1 MVLHVLTI
9 VCPMLLAGGGS
20 AKIHPAVDCALQGQT
35 ETTTVWIMFADKG
48 NIHTAAALAE
58 LETTY
63 NKRAIE
69 RRRARRTAPGLFDER
84 DLSVHGPY
92 VQLVQETGAKLRVT
106 SRWCNAVSVDATAA
120 QIHEIATYAFVEK
133 IQPVRSLRPLPVR
146 SPDTVADTP
155 RNMDPLAAGGFY
167 GLSQDQLQQINLIN
181 LHDAGYTGKGVV
193 IGILDTGF
201 RKSHIAFNHAFNPLL
216 IVAEYDFVN
225 DDFET
230 GPEPGDPL
238 NQHNHGSFIL
248 GTLAA
253 FSPQTMVGGAYTASY
268 ILAKVEQI
276 GSEFLAEEDW
286 FVAGLEFIEANG
298 GDVATSSLTIQ
309 GFYTQDELDGMTS
322 VMTIGLNVATANGL
336 HCCQGAGNSGH
347 DADPS
352 TAHLV
357 PAADAFLTL
366 TCGAV
371 DLNGNIAS
379 FSSDGPT
386 ADGRVKP
393 ELLARGVNTFTIDP
407 TGDDSYTSV
416 SGTSLST
423 PLEAAA
429 VACLV
434 QAHPDWTVR
443 QMRSALLETADF
455 YVANGTFDPLFVRGF
470 GIINAHDAWQ
480 AEPRATG
487 DLDGDGAVGVV
498 DLLILL
504 GSWGS
509 CRNCGVCGADLDGDC
524 VVGVTDLLILLGN
537 WG

>member
-1 MVLHVLTI
+1 MKWLGPTAVYL
-9 VCPMLLAGGGS
+9 MLLAGGAYAQIDS
-20 AKIHPAVDCALQGQT
+20 TADCVPTDETQT
-35 ETTTVWIMFADKG
+35 TPVWILFADKG
-48 NIHTAAALAE
+48 DINTDAALAQ
-58 LETTY
+58 LEITY
-63 NKRAIE
+63 NKRSIE
-69 RRRARRTAPGLFDER
+69 RRRARRSAPGLFDER
-84 DLSVHGPY
+84 DLPVHDPY
-92 VQLVQETGAKLRVT
+92 IELVQETGAKLRVT

-120 QIHEIATYAFVEK
+120 QIDKIATYPFVT
-133 IQPVRSLRPLPVR
+133 QVQSVRSLRTLPVT
-146 SPDTVADTP
+146 SPVADARLSNNT
-155 RNMDPLAAGGFY
+155 DPTSAGGFY
-167 GLSQDQLQQINLIN
+167 GLSENQLQQINLIN

-201 RKSHIAFNHAFNPLL
+201 RKSHIAFNDVNNPLK

-225 DDFET
+225 DDSET
-230 GPEPGDPL
+230 GPEPGDPF

-248 GTLAA
+248 GTLASFA
-253 FSPQTMVGGAYTASY
+253 PQTLVGGAYAASY

-322 VMTIGLNVATANGL
+322 VMTIGLNVATTNGV

-347 DADPS
+347 DADPT

-371 DLNGNIAS
+371 DMNGNIAD

-393 ELLARGVNTFTIDP
+393 ELLARGVDTFTIDP
-407 TGDDSYTSV
+407 TGDDSYISV

-423 PLEAAA
+423 PLQAAA

-434 QAHPDWTVR
+434 QAHPDWTVG

-470 GIINAHDAWQ
+470 GLINAIDAWQ
-480 AEPRATG
+480 ADPPTTG
-487 DLDGDGAVGVV
+487 DLDGDGAVGASDLLMLLSSWGSCANCGVCEADLNADCDV
-498 DLLILL
+498 GAADLLILL
-504 GSWGS
+504 GQWG
-509 CRNCGVCGADLDGDC
+509 
-524 VVGVTDLLILLGN
+524 
-537 WG
+537 

>member
-1 MVLHVLTI
+1 
-9 VCPMLLAGGGS
+9 MLFAGGGY
-20 AKIHPAVDCALQGQT
+20 AKIHPAVDRALRGQT

-48 NIHTAAALAE
+48 NVDTNAALAV

-69 RRRARRTAPGLFDER
+69 RRRARRTAPGLFDKR
-84 DLSVHGPY
+84 DLPVHDPY
-92 VQLVQETGAKLRVT
+92 VQLVQETGANLRVT
-106 SRWCNAVSVDATAA
+106 SRWCNAVSVEATAA
-120 QIHEIATYAFVEK
+120 QIHEIATYPFVEQ
-133 IQPVRSLRPLPVR
+133 IQPVRSLRPLPVT
-146 SPDTVADTP
+146 SPNTAADTP
-155 RNMDPLAAGGFY
+155 SNKDPLQAGGFY
-167 GLSQDQLQQINLIN
+167 GLSEDQLQQINLID

-193 IGILDTGF
+193 IGVLDTGF
-201 RKSHIAFNHAFNPLL
+201 RKSHIAFNSVINPLQ

-225 DDFET
+225 DDSET
-230 GPEPGDPL
+230 GPEPGDPF

-268 ILAKVEQI
+268 ILAKVEEI
-276 GSEFLAEEDW
+276 GSEFKAEEDW

-309 GFYTQDELDGMTS
+309 GFYSQDELDGMTS
-322 VMTIGLNVATANGL
+322 VMTIGLNVATANGV
-336 HCCQGAGNSGH
+336 HCCQAAGNSGH
-347 DADPS
+347 DANPS

-371 DLNGNIAS
+371 DLDGNIAG

-407 TGDDSYTSV
+407 SGDDSYTSV

-434 QAHPDWTVR
+434 QAHPDWTVG
-443 QMRSALLETADF
+443 QMRSALFETADF

-470 GIINAHDAWQ
+470 GLLNAHVAWQ

-487 DLDGDGAVGVV
+487 DLDGDGTVGAS

-504 GSWGS
+504 VNWGP
-509 CRNCGVCGADLDGDC
+509 CADCNDCIADLNGDC
-524 VVGVTDLLILLGN
+524 SVGAADLLILLVN